1 MAQNDTGVR
10 VGRVSSINYQAG
22 TARVVFG
29 DKDSAVTKEVPFVSN
44 NEYNMP
50 LVGDLVQV
58 SHNSNGTM
66 AATIPGSTWNQ
77 NNKPYEGGRGIF
89 RKEYSNTKNKCFER
103 FNDNTGEFMRRV
115 PGLLLYQSRETYME
129 ATGKAGLTG
138 GGAVTVTSTGA
149 SVGVQAKSGV
159 GLNAG
164 RDVSLDAGADISG
177 EAGGSISLSAR
188 KKWMRTVGGTATDT
202 ITGAA
207 TALYKARRSVTVTGA
222 AVDTYKGAWT
232 IGAKSRVSATIN
244 GSLSLIAKASSTLQF
259 KSRVNVN
266 IKGNLTRTVKGK
278 VTDTITGDVK
288 QSIKGDVQ
296 QKIDGDTK
304 LEVTGNLEVKVGGT
318 TIKATSGG
326 NVTVTA
332 AATCTVNSPIVT
344 IEGGTGDVKVN
355 GISLVHHKH
364 KDGGQGEP
372 EK

>member
-103 FNDNTGEFMRRV
+103 FNDNTGEFLRRV

-129 ATGKAGLTG
+129 ASGKAGLTG

-159 GLNAG
+159 GLHAG

-177 EAGGSISLSAR
+177 EAGGSISLSAG
-188 KKWMRTVGGTATDT
+188 KKWMRTIGGTATDT

-222 AVDTYKGAWT
+222 AADT
-232 IGAKSRVSATIN
+232 
-244 GSLSLIAKASSTLQF
+244 
-259 KSRVNVN
+259 
-266 IKGNLTRTVKGK
+266 
-278 VTDTITGDVK
+278 
-288 QSIKGDVQ
+288 
-296 QKIDGDTK
+296 
-304 LEVTGNLEVKVGGT
+304 
-318 TIKATSGG
+318 
-326 NVTVTA
+326 
-332 AATCTVNSPIVT
+332 
-344 IEGGTGDVKVN
+344 
-355 GISLVHHKH
+355 
-364 KDGGQGEP
+364 
-372 EK
+372 

>member
-129 ATGKAGLTG
+129 ASGKAGLTG

-149 SVGVQAKSGV
+149 QR
-159 GLNAG
+159 G
-164 RDVSLDAGADISG
+164 RASQKRRGSERGQGREPGRRGRHFRRGWWQYKPFCREEMDAHH
-177 EAGGSISLSAR
+177 R
-188 KKWMRTVGGTATDT
+188 RHRHRHHH
-202 ITGAA
+202 
-207 TALYKARRSVTVTGA
+207 RRSN
-222 AVDTYKGAWT
+222 
-232 IGAKSRVSATIN
+232 R
-244 GSLSLIAKASSTLQF
+244 
-259 KSRVNVN
+259 
-266 IKGNLTRTVKGK
+266 
-278 VTDTITGDVK
+278 
-288 QSIKGDVQ
+288 
-296 QKIDGDTK
+296 
-304 LEVTGNLEVKVGGT
+304 
-318 TIKATSGG
+318 
-326 NVTVTA
+326 
-332 AATCTVNSPIVT
+332 PI
-344 IEGGTGDVKVN
+344 
-355 GISLVHHKH
+355 
-364 KDGGQGEP
+364 
-372 EK
+372 

>member
-1 MAQNDTGVR
+1 MDA
-10 VGRVSSINYQAG
+10 
-22 TARVVFG
+22 
-29 DKDSAVTKEVPFVSN
+29 
-44 NEYNMP
+44 
-50 LVGDLVQV
+50 
-58 SHNSNGTM
+58 HH
-66 AATIPGSTWNQ
+66 
-77 NNKPYEGGRGIF
+77 
-89 RKEYSNTKNKCFER
+89 
-103 FNDNTGEFMRRV
+103 RRHR
-115 PGLLLYQSRETYME
+115 PPT
-129 ATGKAGLTG
+129 
-138 GGAVTVTSTGA
+138 
-149 SVGVQAKSGV
+149 
-159 GLNAG
+159 
-164 RDVSLDAGADISG
+164 
-177 EAGGSISLSAR
+177 
-188 KKWMRTVGGTATDT
+188 T

-296 QKIDGDTK
+296 QKIDGDAK
-304 LEVTGNLEVKVGGT
+304 LEVTRQPGSQGGRHDHQ
-318 TIKATSGG
+318 S
-326 NVTVTA
+326 NQRRQ
-332 AATCTVNSPIVT
+332 CDRDRSRHLHRELPIVT